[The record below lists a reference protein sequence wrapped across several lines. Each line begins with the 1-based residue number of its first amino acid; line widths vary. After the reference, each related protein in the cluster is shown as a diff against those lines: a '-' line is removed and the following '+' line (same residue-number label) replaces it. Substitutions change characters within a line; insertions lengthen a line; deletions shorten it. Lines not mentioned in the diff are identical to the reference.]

1 MASGPG
7 VCWPSWWA
15 LAVGR
20 TSWRRLWL
28 QIACWSPR
36 NSYDWRTK
44 QKPSATLR
52 QKRLVLCY
60 EWSGAGFCAF
70 FSPFFPHVLTQA
82 QWQAYEHLHTI
93 EVLFKDRGI
102 FAGDQ
107 TYTQKTCA
115 NLASI
120 GAIRY
125 QEGKS
130 ERVGAIPQ
138 GSMEELYPV
147 CRTIADVHSAFFA
160 AHFPGFE
167 QMNAYSAFDLETT
180 LTWEQ
185 RRELMNI
192 VASQEKV
199 PPEDLW
205 TLSSKTL
212 AVCFFAIYLLHIYT
226 LTVVFFGALNQE
238 ATRWWNRF
246 CGWALFGAICPG
258 SVLLQKSRHRPRK
271 GQARWPGKCGLSTVR
286 QKCGCVAPSPAR
298 PGAARP
304 HCTPSSLQGHPEI
317 LDDTHR
323 HSDRWAVARGGTTS
337 WNQVTVKSFGELR
350 AGDIRETE
358 LSMFYWPEV
367 RPCLQPRWVA
377 SWPGG

>member
-1 MASGPG
+1 M
-7 VCWPSWWA
+7 
-15 LAVGR
+15 
-20 TSWRRLWL
+20 
-28 QIACWSPR
+28 
-36 NSYDWRTK
+36 
-44 QKPSATLR
+44 
-52 QKRLVLCY
+52 
-60 EWSGAGFCAF
+60 
-70 FSPFFPHVLTQA
+70 
-82 QWQAYEHLHTI
+82 HTI

-212 AVCFFAIYLLHIYT
+212 AVCIFFAIYLLHVY
-226 LTVVFFGALNQE
+226 
-238 ATRWWNRF
+238 
-246 CGWALFGAICPG
+246 
-258 SVLLQKSRHRPRK
+258 
-271 GQARWPGKCGLSTVR
+271 
-286 QKCGCVAPSPAR
+286 
-298 PGAARP
+298 
-304 HCTPSSLQGHPEI
+304 I
-317 LDDTHR
+317 L
-323 HSDRWAVARGGTTS
+323 
-337 WNQVTVKSFGELR
+337 
-350 AGDIRETE
+350 
-358 LSMFYWPEV
+358 
-367 RPCLQPRWVA
+367 
-377 SWPGG
+377 